1 MPLLCRSYL
10 KSRGILCSV
19 GGVVAQM
26 SQEGRQV
33 FETFT
38 EARWPQWKREGRG
51 SNIARAGVDAYII
64 SARYS
69 NGQSP
74 VKQQAIGQWQVS
86 L

>member
-1 MPLLCRSYL
+1 MQILFE
-10 KSRGILCSV
+10 KSWNIVFCGW
-19 GGVVAQM
+19 GGAQM